1 MLSTI
6 ELERYIKGEV
16 VNKLKNVNWQKINF
30 EEGNDSSI
38 EGTYIFCKN
47 EKYHILFTEKG
58 KVREDKVTLE
68 KEEVLWNVVEIFSF
82 DIAMEY
88 AMNNREK
95 GKDFRR
101 ALFKKELEIYS
112 LFGEKFEIRKKIEF
126 DEILKKNPYN
136 DI

>member
-1 MLSTI
+1 M
-6 ELERYIKGEV
+6 
-16 VNKLKNVNWQKINF
+16 KNI
-30 EEGNDSSI
+30 
-38 EGTYIFCKN
+38 IFF
-47 EKYHILFTEKG
+47 LQR

-68 KEEVLWNVVEIFSF
+68 KEVLWNVVEIFSF

-112 LFGEKFEIRKKIEF
+112 IFGEQFEKRKKNEL
-126 DEILKKNPYN
+126 DEILKRNPYN

>member
-1 MLSTI
+1 M
-6 ELERYIKGEV
+6 
-16 VNKLKNVNWQKINF
+16 
-30 EEGNDSSI
+30 
-38 EGTYIFCKN
+38 
-47 EKYHILFTEKG
+47 
-58 KVREDKVTLE
+58 
-68 KEEVLWNVVEIFSF
+68 LWNVVEIFSF

-112 LFGEKFEIRKKIEF
+112 LFGEQFEKRKKNEL
-126 DEILKKNPYN
+126 DEILKRNPYN

>member
-1 MLSTI
+1 M
-6 ELERYIKGEV
+6 
-16 VNKLKNVNWQKINF
+16 
-30 EEGNDSSI
+30 
-38 EGTYIFCKN
+38 
-47 EKYHILFTEKG
+47 
-58 KVREDKVTLE
+58 
-68 KEEVLWNVVEIFSF
+68 LWNVVEIFSF

-112 LFGEKFEIRKKIEF
+112 IFGEQFEKRKKNEL
-126 DEILKKNPYN
+126 DEILKRNPYN